1 MKYDSIVVG
10 AGLAGLTAA
19 LRLAESEQRVL
30 LIAKGVGA
38 THLAP
43 ATIDVLGYADDS
55 RVENP
60 QASLPRFV
68 ESHPEHPYARVS
80 PELIAESLDWL
91 SHHATGLGYAGGLD
105 QNWLLPT
112 AIGVPKPTALAPETM
127 VGGDLRR
134 GGKFVFVGLRGL
146 KDFNAA
152 YVSNNL
158 EHANLPATLST
169 RALELEPP
177 VGRDVV
183 DVGTLGFARRFEEAG
198 FRDWIVEA
206 LMHQM
211 QPDERVGFPAVL
223 GLENTGTIWRELERR
238 LEHRVFEVPLLPPS
252 AQGIRLYEALTR
264 TLRSAG
270 GRILIGDRVVGGETE
285 NGRVA
290 AVVAQTASRPVAY
303 QANSVVLASGGFASV
318 GLEMDSHGVVRE
330 TVFGLPPT
338 GVPESGRPKFSPDY
352 FDGQPLARAG
362 LAVDEL
368 LRPVGKDG
376 RAVYENLHAAGAII
390 GGAIPWRE
398 HSGNGISLATG
409 YAAASAILKKT
420 ATMPRTRVGG

>member
-1 MKYDSIVVG
+1 MNYDSIVVG

-19 LRLAESEQRVL
+19 LRLAEGEQRVL
-30 LIAKGVGA
+30 LIAKGLGG

-43 ATIDVLGYADDS
+43 ATIDVLGYDGSDRIPSPRA
-55 RVENP
+55 
-60 QASLPRFV
+60 ALPRFV
-68 ESHPEHPYARVS
+68 GSHPEHPYARLS
-80 PELIAESLDWL
+80 TELDWL
-91 SHHATGLGYAGGLD
+91 SSRAPELGYSGGLD

-112 AIGVPKPTALAPETM
+112 AIGVSKPTALAPETM

-134 GGKFVFVGLRGL
+134 GGNFVFVGLRGL

-152 YVSNNL
+152 YVSENL
-158 EHANLPATLST
+158 EHANLPSTVST

-177 VGRDVV
+177 VGRDV

-206 LMHQM
+206 LLHELL
-211 QPDERVGFPAVL
+211 PDERVGFPAVL

-238 LEHRVFEVPLLPPS
+238 LEHRVFEVPMLPPS

-264 TLRSAG
+264 TLRTAG
-270 GRILIGDRVVGGETE
+270 GRILIGDRVVGGKTE
-285 NGRVA
+285 NGRVVE
-290 AVVAQTASRPVAY
+290 VVAQTASRPVAY
-303 QANSVVLASGGFASV
+303 QAKSFVLASGGFASV
-318 GLEMDSHGVVRE
+318 GLEMDSRGTVRE

-338 GVPESGRPKFSPDY
+338 GVPEPGQAKFSPDY
-352 FDGQPLARAG
+352 FDAQPLARAG

-376 RAVYENLHAAGAII
+376 GVVYENLHAAGAII

-398 HSGNGISLATG
+398 HSGNGISVATG

>member
-1 MKYDSIVVG
+1 MNYDSIVVG

-30 LIAKGVGA
+30 LIAKGVGG

-43 ATIDVLGYADDS
+43 ATIDVLGYAGGN

-60 QASLPRFV
+60 RASLPRFV

-80 PELIAESLDWL
+80 AQLIAESLDWL
-91 SHHATGLGYAGGLD
+91 SHRAADLGYAGGLD

-112 AIGVPKPTALAPETM
+112 AIGVPKPTVLVPETM

-152 YVSNNL
+152 YVSDNL
-158 EHANLPATLST
+158 EHASLPELVST

-177 VGRDVV
+177 LRGDV

-206 LMHQM
+206 LMQQL
-211 QPDERVGFPAVL
+211 QPDERIGFPAVL

-252 AQGIRLYEALTR
+252 AQGIRLYNALTR
-264 TLRSAG
+264 TLRRAG
-270 GRILIGDRVVGGETE
+270 GRILIGDRILGGETE
-285 NGRVA
+285 SGRVA
-290 AVVAQTASRPVAY
+290 EVVAQSAARTVAY
-303 QANSVVLASGGFASV
+303 RATSFVLASGGFASG
-318 GLEMDSHGVVRE
+318 GLELDSYGTVRE

-338 GVPESGRPKFSPDY
+338 GVPEPGRPKFSPDY
-352 FDGQPLARAG
+352 FDAQPLARAG
-362 LAVDEL
+362 LAVDDL

-376 RAVYENLHAAGAII
+376 RAVYENLHVAGAII
-390 GGAIPWRE
+390 GGAVPWRE
-398 HSGNGISLATG
+398 HSGNGISVATG

-420 ATMPRTRVGG
+420 ATIPRSSVGG